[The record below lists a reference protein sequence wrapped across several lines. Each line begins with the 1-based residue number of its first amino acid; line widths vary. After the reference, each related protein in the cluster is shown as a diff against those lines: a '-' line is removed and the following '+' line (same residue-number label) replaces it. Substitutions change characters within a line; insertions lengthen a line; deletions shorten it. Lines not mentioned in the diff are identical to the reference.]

1 MHENAMS
8 HTIKILPESLANKI
22 AAGEVIQRPASAVK
36 ELVENAIDAQAKS
49 VTVIIEEGG
58 KNLIQVVDD
67 GTGMSIDDALIAFQ
81 RHATSKIATYDDLEN
96 ITTLGFRGEALAS
109 ISAVA
114 QIEMITRSASSDT
127 AVKVSIHSSNLID
140 HTPCA
145 GPIGT
150 SVVAKNLFFNTPGRK
165 NFLKS
170 NPTEF
175 KHVIEAVQRMAI
187 SYPEI
192 AWKFISDG
200 ETIFNLKPALMAER
214 LTDIFGERLTS
225 SLLPIEQE
233 NELIRLRGFLSRPD
247 FSRKTRAEQ
256 FLFLNRRH
264 ILNRSIAYAVVQ
276 GYENLLIRGTFP
288 VFMLFLEINPR
299 RIDIN
304 VHPTKMEVKFDDERG
319 IYRFVAASVRKVLS
333 ASNLIPVVPEDKK
346 AQDRLESGGMVSS
359 VPLIKFPGQYPR
371 DQDFSAMGISRTEI
385 PSQTEAGG
393 SIIPSTDRQVEL
405 AKLDQMTQSGEIN
418 ADVGYT
424 IQLFNKYILSIVED
438 GFYLIDQH
446 AAHERILYERA
457 VEKITTRKPETQ
469 ELLFPQTIQMSA
481 SDTALVKELLPF
493 MQSLGFSLKFFS
505 SSTIIID
512 GVPLDVKPG
521 KERTILQDI
530 IDAFKEDEHGIPLE
544 PYERLAKSFACKA
557 AIKAGDSLK
566 GSEIHALINQLFSC
580 KMPFSCPHG
589 RPVTIKYPL
598 SDLDR
603 RFGRSS

>member
-1 MHENAMS
+1 MKNAMS
-8 HTIKILPESLANKI
+8 QTIKILPESLANKI

-36 ELVENAIDAQAKS
+36 ELIENAIDAQAKS
-49 VTVIIEEGG
+49 VAVIIEDGG
-58 KNLIQVVDD
+58 KSLIQVVDD

-114 QIEMITRSASSDT
+114 QIEMITRIASSDT
-127 AVKVSIHSSNLID
+127 AVRVSNHSSSLID
-140 HTPCA
+140 YTACA
-145 GPIGT
+145 GPVGT
-150 SVVAKNLFFNTPGRK
+150 SVVAKNLFYNTPGRK

-170 NPTEF
+170 TPTEF
-175 KHVIEAVQRMAI
+175 KHVIDAVQRMAI
-187 SYPEI
+187 AYPEI
-192 AWKFISDG
+192 AWKFISNG
-200 ETIFNLKPALMAER
+200 ETIFNLHPAPMAER

-233 NELIRLRGFLSRPD
+233 NELVRLRGFLSRPD
-247 FSRKTRAEQ
+247 FSRKTRTEQ
-256 FLFLNRRH
+256 FLFLNRRY

-276 GYENLLIRGTFP
+276 GYENLLLRGTFP
-288 VFMLFLEINPR
+288 VFVLFLEINPR

-304 VHPTKMEVKFDDERG
+304 VHPTKMEVKFDDERS
-319 IYRFVAASVRKVLS
+319 IYRVVAASVRKVLS
-333 ASNLIPVVPEDKK
+333 ASNLIPEFPEDKK
-346 AQDRLESGGMVSS
+346 VQDRSGATDMVPS
-359 VPLIKFPGQYPR
+359 VPFTKFPGQYVLN
-371 DQDFSAMGISRTEI
+371 QDLSATVISRPEI
-385 PSQTEAGG
+385 PGHTNAGG
-393 SIIPSTDRQVEL
+393 SVVPLTDRPVEL
-405 AKLDQMTQSGEIN
+405 AKPDQMSQPGEII
-418 ADVGYT
+418 ADAGYT

-446 AAHERILYERA
+446 AAHERVLYERA
-457 VEKITTRKPETQ
+457 VDKITTRKPETQ
-469 ELLFPQTIQMSA
+469 ELLFPQTVQMSA
-481 SDTALVKELLPF
+481 SDAALVKELLPL

-557 AIKAGDSLK
+557 AIKSGDSLK
-566 GSEIHALINQLFSC
+566 GSEIQALIRQLFSC
-580 KMPFSCPHG
+580 KIPFSCPHG
-589 RPVTIKYPL
+589 RPVAIKYPL